1 MPWQQK
7 EMSIL
12 TEVGSNFRL
21 ATIPGAQRNGQFGH
35 LGHKTVKRL
44 EITPTIWRRMAPLET
59 NKLLDTLSI
68 HTYYI

>member
-44 EITPTIWRRMAPLET
+44 EITPTTVFGGEWHHL
-59 NKLLDTLSI
+59 KLTSC
-68 HTYYI
+68 

>member
-44 EITPTIWRRMAPLET
+44 EITPTIWRRMAPL
-59 NKLLDTLSI
+59 
-68 HTYYI
+68 